1 MYISVKSG
9 LAHRGSLWRQGKH
22 DVLQNL
28 LGPVA
33 ELSGLRHQLGHLLQL
48 VGDAGPLAGHLGH
61 TEDEGVGFRQ
71 AGAVRLLGLRLVFD
85 GTLGGVFRLGCHRLH
100 ELWGPV
106 VQGLIELVVVLLVV
120 VVLILGSSE
129 VGVVKGPLELLLV
142 LERVLDVVNDGGQLV
157 FLLKEDIV
165 RNLLPADVEVPE
177 EDHDFLEELHGLLQ
191 GGCGNVSELH
201 EVVHGDLDDVR
212 RGLAVKD
219 GHGLNHLLTLS
230 SSWHLN

>member
-1 MYISVKSG
+1 
-9 LAHRGSLWRQGKH
+9 
-22 DVLQNL
+22 
-28 LGPVA
+28 
-33 ELSGLRHQLGHLLQL
+33 
-48 VGDAGPLAGHLGH
+48 
-61 TEDEGVGFRQ
+61 
-71 AGAVRLLGLRLVFD
+71 
-85 GTLGGVFRLGCHRLH
+85 
-100 ELWGPV
+100 V

-129 VGVVKGPLELLLV
+129 VGVVKGPLEVLLV

-201 EVVHGDLDDVR
+201 EVVHGNLDDVR